1 MPEFNPTR
9 DVVVLFKGDSYT
21 VSVSQAMRDGGWLGG
36 QGVQWVDSPTR
47 DEFLVS
53 YSDGLYG
60 GFLLWG
66 SNESSDQ
73 LVSTEEQQPT
83 YGYATFCAGGWLMQN
98 RAFERFTYASRVGP
112 GPLVPIT
119 YVVGQRVVF
128 SLRGLYTNEDE
139 WTLSGDPRAPNG
151 YYIANVVDTP
161 RPNLRG
167 VYYITLQTSI

>member
-1 MPEFNPTR
+1 MAELPRTR
-9 DVVVLFKGDSYT
+9 DVVPLFKGDSLT
-21 VSVSQAMRDGGWLGG
+21 VMVNDLMRTNGWQGG
-36 QGVQWVDSPTR
+36 QAVQWVDSPR

-66 SNESSDQ
+66 SNETSDQ
-73 LVSTEEQQPT
+73 FISTEEQQPK
-83 YGYATFCAGGWLMQN
+83 YGYATLCLGGWLMYT
-98 RAFERFTYASRVGP
+98 RTFERYTYASRTGG

-119 YVVGQRVVF
+119 YTAGQRVLF
-128 SLRGLYTNEDE
+128 SLRGWWTNEDE

-151 YYIANVVDTP
+151 YYVGSVVQAP
-161 RPNLRG
+161 VPNEQG

>member
-1 MPEFNPTR
+1 MAEFNPTR
-9 DVVVLFKGDSYT
+9 DVVVLFLGDSYP
-21 VSVSQAMRDGGWLGG
+21 VAVNQAMRDGGWVGG
-36 QGVQWVDSPTR
+36 QGVQWVDSTK
-47 DEFLVS
+47 DEFQVG

-73 LVSTEEQQPT
+73 LISQVQQQPL
-83 YGYATFCAGGWLMQN
+83 YGYGILCAGGWLMQTV
-98 RAFERFTYASRVGP
+98 AFERYTYASRTGP

-119 YVVGQRVVF
+119 YTVGQRLVF
-128 SLRGLYTNEDE
+128 SNRGLFTNEDE
-139 WTLSGDPRAPNG
+139 WTLSGDPRAPNE
-151 YYIANVVDTP
+151 YFIANVVDVP